1 MFRSLS
7 FVALFLVA
15 LIVVACFSRPAEAH
29 HGGFVR
35 SNNVFV
41 VRGGPVRSN
50 NVVIQQTNRGFFG
63 RVRSQTTI
71 IGR

>member
-1 MFRSLS
+1 MKSLLIA
-7 FVALFLVA
+7 VAVLGLSLVA
-15 LIVVACFSRPAEAH
+15 SVAEAH

-41 VRGGPVRSN
+41 GRSVPVRN
-50 NVVIQQTNRGFFG
+50 NNFFFQQTNRGPFG

-71 IGR
+71 FGR